1 MTDKRPIDANAL
13 YEDVSRMGLTNGSAL
28 GRHSGMADA
37 IAQMIQDA
45 PTIDPESLRGHAK
58 WEKPENLAFIIV
70 DGPDDSHKEP
80 AIRCSNCGGM
90 IPESDFDKWV
100 SATLSAGRLERRR
113 RTMAKARAIDAVAL
127 YKQIAAEVSSML
139 KQPPGIIVSKI
150 MAMVLQAPTI
160 GSSEAKEDV
169 PDDRFDVLAAPW
181 ARKIRAAFPAAF
193 VNMHNELILI
203 PKANT
208 YIMLNQVR
216 DERDFKAAVLEDCS
230 RNAFKGC
237 SRKLQDEHLDGINK
251 LLDTK
256 FTRDDMELIYTY
268 LGNGIQHDLCLR
280 FVASGYDLEIIREEE
295 RKQ

>member
-1 MTDKRPIDANAL
+1 MTEIRPIDANL
-13 YEDVSRMGLTNGSAL
+13 LREKIVELWKSGDGVLGSQFGWL
-28 GRHSGMADA
+28 REINNLLDET
-37 IAQMIQDA
+37 
-45 PTIDPESLRGHAK
+45 PTID
-58 WEKPENLAFIIV
+58 
-70 DGPDDSHKEP
+70 
-80 AIRCSNCGGM
+80 
-90 IPESDFDKWV
+90 
-100 SATLSAGRLERRR
+100 
-113 RTMAKARAIDAVAL
+113 RTEIMKYAL
-127 YKQIAAEVSSML
+127 YDERM
-139 KQPPGIIVSKI
+139 
-150 MAMVLQAPTI
+150 
-160 GSSEAKEDV
+160 
-169 PDDRFDVLAAPW
+169 PDDRFDALAAPW

-216 DERDFKAAVLEDCS
+216 DERDFKAAVLEDCT
-230 RNAFKGC
+230 RNAFKGRSC
-237 SRKLQDEHLDGINK
+237 KLRDEHLDGINK

>member
-1 MTDKRPIDANAL
+1 MDEEMTGLFRCRNCGAVFEEKV
-13 YEDVSRMGLTNGSAL
+13 DVARSVSW
-28 GRHSGMADA
+28 A
-37 IAQMIQDA
+37 IKDI
-45 PTIDPESLRGHAK
+45 T
-58 WEKPENLAFIIV
+58 ENLGG
-70 DGPDDSHKEP
+70 DGITSVFH
-80 AIRCSNCGGM
+80 RTSL
-90 IPESDFDKWV
+90 PERFVLHWCK
-100 SATLSAGRLERRR
+100 
-113 RTMAKARAIDAVAL
+113 RAIDAVAL
-127 YKQIAAEVSSML
+127 YEQIAAEVSSML

-169 PDDRFDVLAAPW
+169 PDDRFDALAAPW

-280 FVASGYDLEIIREEE
+280 FVASGYDLEVLREYDK
-295 RKQ
+295 KQEAGSNGKA

>member
-1 MTDKRPIDANAL
+1 MTDKRPIDAVAL
-13 YEDVSRMGLTNGSAL
+13 YE
-28 GRHSGMADA
+28 
-37 IAQMIQDA
+37 
-45 PTIDPESLRGHAK
+45 
-58 WEKPENLAFIIV
+58 
-70 DGPDDSHKEP
+70 
-80 AIRCSNCGGM
+80 
-90 IPESDFDKWV
+90 
-100 SATLSAGRLERRR
+100 
-113 RTMAKARAIDAVAL
+113 
-127 YKQIAAEVSSML
+127 QIAAEVSSML

-169 PDDRFDVLAAPW
+169 LDDRFDALAAPW
-181 ARKIRAAFPAAF
+181 ARKIRAAF

-268 LGNGIQHDLCLR
+268 LGNGSQHDLCLR